1 MKREA
6 GEGYSIHNGINLN
19 PFVIPDLIKPAP
31 CLTRGNPGFFWIPAF
46 TGMTDKELFQ
56 KIKVSQKYSNG
67 Y

>member
-19 PFVIPDLIKPAP
+19 PFVILDLI
-31 CLTRGNPGFFWIPAF
+31 RNPGFFWIPAF